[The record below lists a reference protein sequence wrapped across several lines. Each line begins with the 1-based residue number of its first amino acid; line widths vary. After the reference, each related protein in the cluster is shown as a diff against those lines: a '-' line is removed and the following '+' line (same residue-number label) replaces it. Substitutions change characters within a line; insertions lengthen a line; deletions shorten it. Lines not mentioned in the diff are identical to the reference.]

1 MVTEQPVTNC
11 HVKWHA
17 NSEKA
22 HPSKSANEVAQKLSI
37 DRIVEN
43 ERWRRHLDC
52 DCHHSAARLDGHETP
67 LSRCSER

>member
-1 MVTEQPVTNC
+1 MVIEQPVTNC

-17 NSEKA
+17 NSG
-22 HPSKSANEVAQKLSI
+22 KSASKRENEVAQKLS
-37 DRIVEN
+37 DRIVSEN

-67 LSRCSER
+67 RSRCSER